1 VIVYRS
7 EHSTQ
12 SNPTTILDLRRALY
26 EHLGVQCGF
35 GCEVAE
41 RVDAA
46 DASQSK
52 PEGGPVETDPARRP

>member
-1 VIVYRS
+1 V
-7 EHSTQ
+7 
-12 SNPTTILDLRRALY
+12 LRRAGAL
-26 EHLGVQCGF
+26 LGVVLLACACASPVGVTQCGF
-35 GCEVAE
+35 DCEVAE